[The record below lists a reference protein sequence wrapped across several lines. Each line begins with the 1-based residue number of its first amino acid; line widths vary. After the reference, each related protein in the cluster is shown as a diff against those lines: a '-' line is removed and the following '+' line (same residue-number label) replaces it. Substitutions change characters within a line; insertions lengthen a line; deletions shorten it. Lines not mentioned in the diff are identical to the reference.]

1 MRIALRPPLLTLL
14 AVALALAGTGAW
26 AQDRGQRS
34 RDNDRPQ
41 QQMPQQDTRQQDNMR
56 QDSMRQDSRRP
67 RADGRDDSLADS
79 VRRVERATRGQV
91 LSAERMQSDGRDV
104 NRIKVMD
111 DRGRVRIYMDDPQR
125 KAPTRDNDN

>member
-1 MRIALRPPLLTLL
+1 MRIALRPLLLTLL

>member
-1 MRIALRPPLLTLL
+1 MRIAVRQPLLTLL
-14 AVALALAGTGAW
+14 AVALAMAGTGAW
-26 AQDRGQRS
+26 AQDRGQRG
-34 RDNDRPQ
+34 RDNDRPP
-41 QQMPQQDTRQQDNMR
+41 MPQQD
-56 QDSMRQDSRRP
+56 MRQDSRRP
-67 RADGRDDSLADS
+67 RADDRGDSLADS

-125 KAPTRDNDN
+125 NAPTRDNDN